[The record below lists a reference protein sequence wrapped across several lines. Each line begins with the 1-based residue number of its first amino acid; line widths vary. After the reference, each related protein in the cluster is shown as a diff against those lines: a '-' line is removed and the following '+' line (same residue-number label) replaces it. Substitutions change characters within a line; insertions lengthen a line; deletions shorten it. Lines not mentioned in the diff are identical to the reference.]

1 MNCTTVYATTRV
13 QQRRLFMLSMKWN
26 FTRIVRAISTH
37 FISYRF
43 RNVEAGCRSLQ
54 QSERGKQENLVRL
67 AGVKRNPDGQLKK
80 MANILTKTSLFL
92 SKSRSGH

>member
-1 MNCTTVYATTRV
+1 MNCTTVYATRRV

-37 FISYRF
+37 FISYRC

-54 QSERGKQENLVRL
+54 QSEREKQENLVRQ

>member
-1 MNCTTVYATTRV
+1 MNRTTVCATTRV

-26 FTRIVRAISTH
+26 FTRIVRAISAH
-37 FISYRF
+37 FISYRS

-54 QSERGKQENLVRL
+54 QSEREKQENLVRQ
-67 AGVKRNPDGQLKK
+67 AGVKRDSDGQLKK

>member
-1 MNCTTVYATTRV
+1 MNCTTVHATTRV

-37 FISYRF
+37 FISYRC

-54 QSERGKQENLVRL
+54 QSEREKQENLVRQ
-67 AGVKRNPDGQLKK
+67 AGVKRDPDGQL
-80 MANILTKTSLFL
+80 
-92 SKSRSGH
+92 